1 MFFAYFDESGDTG
14 FDSSPTGTF
23 ALNALLVDDRRWL
36 SALDQTVAFR
46 RFLRD
51 QFRIPTRAELKA
63 SWLVHNKGDIRP
75 CGLTYQARMAAYA
88 AAMRFQRK
96 CGVFRTFTILIDKS
110 RITKRPSDVR
120 EIAWRY
126 AIQRLER
133 FGSANRENLHVIP
146 DEGHGDFI
154 VKKIRAMRRFSHV
167 PSAYGTEA
175 LKRDATNIVEDASER
190 NSRESYFVQLADLN
204 AYAAFR
210 KVFPGPNFG
219 AEIWDELGESRV
231 MEVNTINGGPPGI
244 VLWPT

>member
-14 FDSSPTGTF
+14 FDSSPTSTF
-23 ALNALLVDDRRWL
+23 ALTALLVDDRRWL

-96 CGVFRTFTILIDKS
+96 SGVFRTFTILIDKS
-110 RITKRPSDVR
+110 KIANRPSDVR
-120 EIAWRY
+120 EIAWRF

-133 FGSANRENLHVIP
+133 FGRAEKENLHVIP

-167 PSAYGTEA
+167 PSAYGTGA

-219 AEIWDELGESRV
+219 AEIWAELGESRV
-231 MEVNTINGGPPGI
+231 MEVNKLKGGPPGI
-244 VLWPT
+244 VIWP

>member
-14 FDSSPTGTF
+14 FDSSPTSTF
-23 ALNALLVDDRRWL
+23 ALTALLVDDRRWL

-75 CGLTYQARMAAYA
+75 CGLTFQARMAAYA

-96 CGVFRTFTILIDKS
+96 SGVFRTFTILIDKS
-110 RITKRPSDVR
+110 KIAKRPSDVR
-120 EIAWRY
+120 EIAWRF

-133 FGSANRENLHVIP
+133 FGRAKNENLHVIP

-154 VKKIRAMRRFSHV
+154 VKKIRAMRRFNHV
-167 PSAYGTEA
+167 PSAYGTGA
-175 LKRDATNIVEDASER
+175 LKRDATNIVEDASDR

-219 AEIWDELGESRV
+219 AKIWDELGESRV
-231 MEVNTINGGPPGI
+231 MEVNNIKGGPPGI